1 MKKVTVYTDGS
12 ALGNPGPGGYGAVL
26 IYGKHRKE
34 LSSGFQHTT
43 NNRMEIMAAIA
54 ALRAM
59 NEPCAPTI
67 HSDSQYVVNAMSK
80 GWVEGWKKRGWKRKD
95 GPLKNADLWQELH
108 DLAKV
113 HEVTWQWVK
122 GHAGNPLNERCD
134 QLAVGAAKSKNLAED
149 VGFSASG
156 EA

>member
-1 MKKVTVYTDGS
+1 TDGS

-34 LSSGFQHTT
+34 LSAGFRHTT

-54 ALRAM
+54 ALKALT
-59 NEPCAPTI
+59 EPCAPVI

-80 GWVEGWKKRGWKRKD
+80 GWVQGWKKRGWKRKD
-95 GPLKNADLWQELH
+95 GPLKNADLWEELYG
-108 DLAKV
+108 LSSS
-113 HEVTWQWVK
+113 HEVSWKWVK

-134 QLAVGAAKSKNLAED
+134 QLAVGAAKSKKLVED
-149 VGFSASG
+149 AGFSDSG